1 MGYYTKFKGKVSGDG
16 VSMAKFENDAEKEIT
31 FGSYDFPLSDFNNKY
46 GFGDG
51 ETYKWYGYDSDML
64 GLSDKY
70 RNLLFELTGEGEESG
85 DLWKSWYRNGK
96 SVRAEAQIVFV
107 EPDLDTLLPL
117 DLDYEKKA
125 REQAFADALAAVER
139 AEAEYEKAKALV
151 DSLQPQ
157 E

>member
-1 MGYYTKFKGKVSGDG
+1 MGYYTRFKGRVSGDEFT
-16 VSMAKFENDAEKEIT
+16 MAKFEGDAEIGRT
-31 FGSYDFPLSDFNNKY
+31 FGSYDFPLSDFNNKH

-51 ETYKWYGYDSDML
+51 ETYKWYGYEADML
-64 GLSDKY
+64 ALSNRY

-85 DLWKSWYRNGK
+85 DMWKAWYRNGK
-96 SVRAEAQIVFV
+96 HVRVQAQIVFV